1 MNAGEWRAGV
11 EVLNAATRTMADRLA
26 WQPVGD
32 SREANSPEVTAW
44 GRTSSSFL
52 AVVRHI
58 VIGLEAA
65 LPKIYTTINQHRQ
78 PPLIFNV
85 KGGDVVRS

>member
-1 MNAGEWRAGV
+1 MLESGELGLKSLMQLHGQWPTSLTACI
-11 EVLNAATRTMADRLA
+11 
-26 WQPVGD
+26 GD

-78 PPLIFNV
+78 LPLIFNV
-85 KGGDVVRS
+85 KGGDVVD